1 MALNKFMTVGR
12 NIKAHRKANKWTQE
26 DLAKKVGLTSSIV
39 SKMELGAKPM
49 DAFTVVRFA
58 IALGCRYSD
67 LLMVDGNKT
76 TFHNIPVTKREWDK
90 IDTIRSEKGWDLDS
104 FAEKVGVTEM
114 AFYNWYTG
122 RNNASLGTFQKIL
135 DVLNIQMNDLVEQE
149 ELFTEEEQ
157 KNEERKKDIRIIK
170 IISAIDT
177 LIEALDDIR
186 CELCGAE

>member
-1 MALNKFMTVGR
+1 L
-12 NIKAHRKANKWTQE
+12 
-26 DLAKKVGLTSSIV
+26 
-39 SKMELGAKPM
+39 
-49 DAFTVVRFA
+49 
-58 IALGCRYSD
+58 
-67 LLMVDGNKT
+67 
-76 TFHNIPVTKREWDK
+76 
-90 IDTIRSEKGWDLDS
+90 DT

-114 AFYNWYTG
+114 AFYNYYTG

-149 ELFTEEEQ
+149 ELFTEKEEP
-157 KNEERKKDIRIIK
+157 KTEEPKKDIRIVK